1 MCELSQTQKGL
12 DQSPQGKNQLCPPA
26 REGVRSCSHNT
37 PSDLKP
43 PRQLNQPG
51 ELWVGVKHSDNSR
64 GQWMCHWEGM
74 TFLKY
79 RINTPVD
86 RFPLLP
92 LISSQGQIWES
103 QNREKSRPRRRE
115 GAHPVRDSRTPD
127 LTLLSGFPQ
136 PHTCEYPEQAVPR
149 AASKDTTGLRGHSYF
164 KILTVC
170 QGESLVP

>member
-26 REGVRSCSHNT
+26 REGVRSCSRNT

-51 ELWVGVKHSDNSR
+51 ELWVGVKHNDNSR

-103 QNREKSRPRRRE
+103 QNREKSQGLGRGKEPTQYETPEPLTWHCSVGSPSPTHVRTQSRQCPVLLPRTQL
-115 GAHPVRDSRTPD
+115 A
-127 LTLLSGFPQ
+127 
-136 PHTCEYPEQAVPR
+136 
-149 AASKDTTGLRGHSYF
+149 
-164 KILTVC
+164 
-170 QGESLVP
+170 